1 MLRRIATAV
10 AGLALVALAGV
21 ACVLSFDAIRAI
33 ALSGGARADLAYL
46 YPAGFDALLVI
57 ALIAV
62 LLLGSA
68 RLLMRLQAWLILAV
82 LIVAAGAA
90 NVLAATH
97 TTVEGRQLAVGVA
110 VAPWVMLLV
119 GLWLF
124 LLPAGHLQ
132 ARAADDEPSEG
143 PTGQGAGH
151 DILPFGR
158 EERDPG
164 LAPPLET
171 AVHTTGHDREIV
183 PHLASPDDLE
193 PDVVPVVPPT
203 PAPETPT
210 VDELPPLR
218 SDDGFRAPRRE
229 PTPQPAPSRADA
241 PGTATTD
248 PAGSGDT
255 AYEAEEADGAQAD
268 GPNAGA
274 AAAGAH
280 TPPQA
285 APATP
290 AAAPEARAAARP
302 ASGVTQP
309 VQDAGEPVLSAGQPV
324 QSAGRPVHGAGE
336 PVRGAGE
343 PASQGAGRRVPEA
356 APPLSEAAPPLPE
369 AAHEAPAPEPEQR
382 LVPKPRE
389 RAAGPR
395 AERDPGRPLRW
406 GDLVRP
412 SAGDVLVHPLPKP
425 TRELGDTQ
433 PYPNV
438 THPASAQSSPDTAA
452 DMEPEE
458 ESADTQPYPHLREE
472 ASPLSD
478 RAPHDVAP
486 QEQASPQDA
495 PPHDLPSHDTPPQD
509 VAAQDVAAQDVAA
522 QDVAA
527 QDVAAQDVAAQD
539 VAGWDVAAQDVAA
552 QDVAGWESGEAWEAD
567 AAPDPAHDGAD
578 SADEDEALQSGRP
591 PYTPQTAAPP
601 SGRMRSTP
609 LPPEE

>member
-1 MLRRIATAV
+1 MLRRIATVV
-10 AGLALVALAGV
+10 AGLALMALAGV

-171 AVHTTGHDREIV
+171 AVHTPGHDREIV

-218 SDDGFRAPRRE
+218 GDDGFRAPRRE
-229 PTPQPAPSRADA
+229 PTPQPAASRAGA

-248 PAGSGDT
+248 PAGSGDA
-255 AYEAEEADGAQAD
+255 AYETEEADGAQAG

-280 TPPQA
+280 TPPQT

-290 AAAPEARAAARP
+290 AATPEARAAARP

-309 VQDAGEPVLSAGQPV
+309 VQDAGEPVQGAGQPV
-324 QSAGRPVHGAGE
+324 QGAGRPVHGAGE
-336 PVRGAGE
+336 PVHGAGDPSSE
-343 PASQGAGRRVPEA
+343 DAARRVP
-356 APPLSEAAPPLPE
+356 EAAPPLPE
-369 AAHEAPAPEPEQR
+369 AAHEVPAPEPEQR

-389 RAAGPR
+389 QAAGPR
-395 AERDPGRPLRW
+395 AESDPGRPLRW

-425 TRELGDTQ
+425 ARELGDTQ

-438 THPASAQSSPDTAA
+438 THPASGPSSPDTAA
-452 DMEPEE
+452 AADTEPEE

-509 VAAQDVAAQDVAA
+509 VASQDI
-522 QDVAA
+522 
-527 QDVAAQDVAAQD
+527 
-539 VAGWDVAAQDVAA
+539 
-552 QDVAGWESGEAWEAD
+552 AGWESGEAWEGD

>member
-97 TTVEGRQLAVGVA
+97 MTVEGRQLAVGVA

-229 PTPQPAPSRADA
+229 PTPQPAPSRAGA

-255 AYEAEEADGAQAD
+255 AYEAEEADGAKAD

-280 TPPQA
+280 TPPQTA
-285 APATP
+285 PQTAPATP
-290 AAAPEARAAARP
+290 AAAQEPRAAARP

-309 VQDAGEPVLSAGQPV
+309 VQDAGEPVQGAGQPV
-324 QSAGRPVHGAGE
+324 QGAGDPSSE
-336 PVRGAGE
+336 DA
-343 PASQGAGRRVPEA
+343 ARRMPEA

-369 AAHEAPAPEPEQR
+369 AAHEVPAPEPEQR

-389 RAAGPR
+389 QAAGPR

-425 TRELGDTQ
+425 AREPGDTQ

-452 DMEPEE
+452 DTEPEE

-478 RAPHDVAP
+478 RAPHDLAP

-509 VAAQDVAAQDVAA
+509 VAS
-522 QDVAA
+522 
-527 QDVAAQDVAAQD
+527 
-539 VAGWDVAAQDVAA
+539 
-552 QDVAGWESGEAWEAD
+552 QDVAGWESGKAWEGD